1 MLTLIFTIDEE
12 DLNKCDDD
20 QESQVVREKSEAAT
34 DDADERKNFNTL
46 VNSFETS
53 EMTMMIKR
61 VQLLKSTLIIHLF
74 FHLNSYKRLMVFN
87 LI

>member
-34 DDADERKNFNTL
+34 DDADERKKF
-46 VNSFETS
+46 
-53 EMTMMIKR
+53 
-61 VQLLKSTLIIHLF
+61 
-74 FHLNSYKRLMVFN
+74 
-87 LI
+87 